1 MRVAK
6 KKDQCIIRMYIYI
19 PGTCLS
25 SILVVEPSKTRSFP
39 SKQGPFGF
47 QVHIYIYIYICIY
60 IYTYIYFRWS
70 KTTPAH
76 RVCRQLPPMASPP
89 CPAPGRQHSDFHP
102 LMVWK
107 LWIPQWRN
115 SRIWRRQHVKI
126 ISHIKIG
133 IFTDPWN
140 GWFLSGS

>member
-1 MRVAK
+1 MRMRVAK
-6 KKDQCIIRMYIYI
+6 KRQMYYTYVYIYI

-47 QVHIYIYIYICIY
+47 QVHICIY
-60 IYTYIYFRWS
+60 IYFFFRWS

-126 ISHIKIG
+126 ISHIKID

-140 GWFLSGS
+140 GWFFSGFLICR